1 MNLNIVTIADRGI
14 ANRERLHIEALAD
27 TDLSY
32 YAVLLSV
39 RSLMGRVQAGLR
51 AAYWF
56 GPRPVKAGDTIILY
70 SGPGNNTSEVRP
82 DGGRNHFYYWGLKN
96 TVWGPRTSCA
106 VLLEVINWQT
116 SL

>member
-14 ANRERLHIEALAD
+14 ANQERLHIVALVD
-27 TDLSY
+27 SDLSY
-32 YAVLLSV
+32 YSVLLSI
-39 RSLMGRVQAGLR
+39 RNIMGRVSTGFR

-56 GPRPVKAGDTIILY
+56 GPRPVKAGDNIILY
-70 SGPGNNTSEVRP
+70 SGIGKDTSEVRA

-96 TVWGPRTSCA
+96 TVWGPLTSCA
-106 VLLEVINWQT
+106 VLLEVRNWQT